1 MGCFG
6 VWVFPFVMGYWVI
19 GFLFLS
25 LYVKGLLRKLDGF
38 FFRVLAF
45 YLFLNL

>member
-6 VWVFPFVMGYWVI
+6 VWVCLLYSCV

-25 LYVKGLLRKLDGF
+25 LYVKGLLKKLDGF

>member
-6 VWVFPFVMGYWVI
+6 VWLCLLYSCV
-19 GFLFLS
+19 GFLFLI

-38 FFRVLAF
+38 FF
-45 YLFLNL
+45 